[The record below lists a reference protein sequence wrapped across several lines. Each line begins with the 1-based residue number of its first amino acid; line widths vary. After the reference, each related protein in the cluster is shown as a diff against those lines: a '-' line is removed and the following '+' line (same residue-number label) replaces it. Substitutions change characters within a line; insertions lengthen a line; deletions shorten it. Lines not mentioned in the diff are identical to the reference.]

1 MFGFWQSAIKKQL
14 KSAVSGET
22 KVYKLK
28 FGYLHKKNASFDVN
42 SEKNTFINTVD
53 MYFKDTNVHG
63 IIKMAARVKIS
74 LPQI

>member
-1 MFGFWQSAIKKQL
+1 M
-14 KSAVSGET
+14 SGET